1 MNIRFLETFVWLAKL
16 QSIKLTAEKLHA
28 TRAAISSRIA
38 NLESMAGSPLFDRQ
52 SQTLVLTAAG
62 RTLLGYAERIVALE
76 QQMQQTASGRSSVA
90 KVLRVGVTDVF
101 LHGWFP
107 VLVNLAHAHDARLD
121 IRVVCDG
128 ALQLAQMLE
137 ADALDLVLHP
147 EQPLTGDYTNLDL
160 GPLPLA
166 WVASP
171 RLQLS
176 GRQLS
181 VRELAS
187 YQWVGGAQFTGLHK
201 TLESVLAARLDHMP
215 VIHCVHSMLSV
226 SRLIQEGFGI
236 GILPMLLIEHDVQ
249 DGLLDLLNVADA
261 IAPLRA
267 MASYRTSSDVTVTDF
282 AALAHQTARE
292 LGAVAAAPF
301 DHQPSRTVDDLISAS
316 YRASAGATT

>member
-16 QSIKLTAEKLHA
+16 QSIRLTAEKLHA

-38 NLESMAGSPLFDRQ
+38 SLESMAGGPLFDRH

-62 RTLLGYAERIVALE
+62 KTLLGYAERIVALE
-76 QQMQQTASGRSSVA
+76 QQMHLTASGRSGTA

-121 IRVVCDG
+121 IRVVCDS
-128 ALQLAQMLE
+128 AAQLTQMLE

-147 EQPLTGDYTNLDL
+147 EQPLGGDYINLDL

-176 GRQLS
+176 GRALTVRDLS
-181 VRELAS
+181 S

-201 TLESVLAARLDHMP
+201 TLESALAARLDHVP
-215 VIHCVHSMLSV
+215 AIHSVHSLLSI

-249 DGLLDLLNVADA
+249 DGLLDVLDVVDA

-267 MASYRTSSDVTVTDF
+267 LASYRASSDATVTEF

-292 LGAVAAAPF
+292 IGVVAAPF
-301 DHQPSRTVDDLISAS
+301 DRDRPVVSELLSAS
-316 YRASAGATT
+316 YRTSVGATS